1 MPRRGSTLTKAE
13 ELALRAEAAR
23 IAESGEAWIPT
34 EEALREVVEAVKRA
48 GDVEYREALER
59 GIAAARERGVRMGR
73 PKKERPASY
82 PALAKAIRE
91 ERMTRAAAAHE
102 LGVSDGTL
110 RKWMRSD
117 AKDEGASQAP
127 NARP

>member
-23 IAESGEAWIPT
+23 IAESDGAWTPT

-48 GDVEYREALER
+48 GDVEYREAQER
-59 GIAAARERGVRMGR
+59 GIAAARERGVHLGR
-73 PKKERPASY
+73 PRKERPASY
-82 PALAKAIRE
+82 PALSEAVRE
-91 ERMTRAAAAHE
+91 GRMTRADAASK
-102 LGVSDGTL
+102 LGVSGETL
-110 RKWMRSD
+110 RKWMLSD
-117 AKDEGASQAP
+117 ARRESASQAP